1 MNNVKRLYKIA
12 LRHWTFLVFGF
23 IFMVGYS
30 LFSAVSITFVKPV
43 LDFIFVRE
51 SGAMNTI
58 TDLKSFWQ
66 GVLSCLEYF
75 PSLSQIFSGEEAFAP
90 FWDVSKGLL
99 LSTDPFLLLMI
110 VGSFAVVAILAKNL
124 FFYGDKICFGKLKY
138 LTIRDVR
145 DKMFESYMRQS
156 LLFFSKNK
164 VGDSMVRMVNDVDI
178 ISLLYITS
186 LMEIIRNSL
195 IVLAFLVLAIS
206 MNAKLF
212 FISIVVLPLFPLIIG
227 LIGKKIKKYS
237 QKIQAKFSDLF
248 SHVEESLA
256 NVWIVK
262 AFCKEAE
269 ERKKFNEINSTHL
282 RYELKS
288 LMYSTIN
295 TPLSEVNSILT
306 IVIILLLGGATVLAG
321 NGGFTFGDFMV
332 FLAAVA
338 SMLHP
343 TKVIS
348 KCYAD
353 LKKAN
358 VSLDR
363 VFTILDLETGVV
375 EKKNALAVE
384 NFAEKIEFKNLSF
397 VYSEGGDKVL
407 KNINLD
413 VLKGETVAFV
423 GASGSGKT
431 TLVNLLPRFYDY
443 SDGEILVDGV
453 CTREF
458 TLRSLRSLFGIV
470 TQNSILFS
478 DTIFNNIAYG
488 HHGVVDEKA
497 VVEAAKTAF
506 ADEFIGKL
514 PNGYQQ
520 VLTSKG
526 ANLSGG
532 QKQRI
537 CIARAVVSDPPILIF
552 DEATSALDTIA
563 EKNVQTAI
571 DRVTADRTVFVIAHR
586 LSTVISADKIVV
598 MDSGEIVGVGKH
610 DELLQSCPQ
619 YQNLYNLQLN
629 K

>member
-1 MNNVKRLYKIA
+1 MRNVKRLYKIA
-12 LRHWTFLVFGF
+12 LRHWPFLAFGF
-23 IFMVGYS
+23 VFMVGYS

-51 SGAMNTI
+51 PGSMSNI
-58 TDLKSFWQ
+58 TDLKSFWH
-66 GVLSCLEYF
+66 GVGVCMDSLPSWSQLFVGEDVFTPFLEA
-75 PSLSQIFSGEEAFAP
+75 L
-90 FWDVSKGLL
+90 KGLL
-99 LSTDPFLLLMI
+99 LSTEPFLLLMI
-110 VGSFAVVAILAKNL
+110 VGSFAVTAILVKNL

-138 LTIRDVR
+138 LTIKDVR
-145 DKMFESYMRQS
+145 DKMFDSYMRQS

-195 IVLAFLVLAIS
+195 IVLSFLILALS

-212 FISIVVLPLFPLIIG
+212 LISIVVLPLFPLLIG
-227 LIGKKIKKYS
+227 MIGKKIKKYS

-269 ERKKFNEINSTHL
+269 ERRKFSDINSTHL
-282 RYELKS
+282 RYELKA

-306 IVIILLLGGATVLAG
+306 IVIILLLGGASVLAG
-321 NGGFTFGDFMV
+321 TSDFTFGDFMV

-343 TKVIS
+343 MKVIS
-348 KCYAD
+348 KCYAE

-363 VFTILDLETGVV
+363 VSKILDLETGVI
-375 EKKNALAVE
+375 EKKDASTVKDFE
-384 NFAEKIEFKNLSF
+384 EKIEFRNLSF
-397 VYSEGGDKVL
+397 AYSEGGEKVL
-407 KNINLD
+407 KEINLE

-443 SDGEILVDGV
+443 SQGEILIDGV
-453 CTREF
+453 CSREF

-478 DTIFNNIAYG
+478 DTIYNNIAYG
-488 HHGVVDEKA
+488 HRGVADDKA
-497 VVEAAKTAF
+497 VVNAAKTAF
-506 ADEFIGKL
+506 ADEFIEKL

-598 MDSGEIVGVGKH
+598 MDSGEIVGIGKH
-610 DELLQSCPQ
+610 DNLLKTCPQ